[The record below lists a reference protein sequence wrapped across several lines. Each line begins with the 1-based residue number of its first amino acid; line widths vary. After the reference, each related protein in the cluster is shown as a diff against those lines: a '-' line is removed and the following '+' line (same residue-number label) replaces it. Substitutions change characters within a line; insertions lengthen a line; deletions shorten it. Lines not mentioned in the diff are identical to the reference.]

1 VTHSAAGT
9 GGTPVSPSLALDGET
24 GVPARPE
31 DADAPSTHQSSV
43 TRRHLLGSGAQIAI
57 ALRSTTSLS
66 CAPLGGRGRPPL
78 RGRRDPGCGG
88 FASVTSCCHSV
99 SPLHF
104 FFWNSGIALDE
115 GPERDVLFHGL
126 TRVIRTERDA
136 ALVANH
142 ASARPVP
149 RDSTFHSKWRLVR
162 DKNDWI
168 SLLLSHLFTVRSLI
182 EWCTTLN
189 PQRERRPAGRLFFE
203 LSKLGILFRKP
214 ASLPTARAASLA
226 ASS

>member
-1 VTHSAAGT
+1 MKGQAEPVCSTGYIGDSCWLWFAIQRRTKRVTHSAAGT

-88 FASVTSCCHSV
+88 FASV
-99 SPLHF
+99 
-104 FFWNSGIALDE
+104 
-115 GPERDVLFHGL
+115 
-126 TRVIRTERDA
+126 
-136 ALVANH
+136 
-142 ASARPVP
+142 
-149 RDSTFHSKWRLVR
+149 
-162 DKNDWI
+162 
-168 SLLLSHLFTVRSLI
+168 
-182 EWCTTLN
+182 
-189 PQRERRPAGRLFFE
+189 
-203 LSKLGILFRKP
+203 
-214 ASLPTARAASLA
+214 
-226 ASS
+226 